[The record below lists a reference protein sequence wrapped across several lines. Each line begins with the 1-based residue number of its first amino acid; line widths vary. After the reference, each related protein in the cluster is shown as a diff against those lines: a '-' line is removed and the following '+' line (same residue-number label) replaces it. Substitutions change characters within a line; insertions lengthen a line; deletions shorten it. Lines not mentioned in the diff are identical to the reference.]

1 MNPAEL
7 LTNHTY
13 RMMLLGTVI
22 IGFTTG
28 AIGTFAYLRK
38 RTLLADVVSH
48 SSIGGVMLAFIIA
61 ASFGI
66 DGRSNWVL
74 ILGSA
79 VVSLVAVQLVD
90 WLPRVSVTKVDA
102 AMAIVL
108 ALFFGGGMVLHRII
122 LAGPYSSKGGL
133 AEYLFGNS
141 SHLTIEDIVS
151 SVVVSLATFLVA
163 VIAFKELKLSC
174 FDPEYAATLGFS
186 SRLLSV
192 LLNAVVVLSIVI
204 GLKAVGLVL
213 MVALAIAPPIAAR
226 QWTTRVGSMLL
237 LSGLIGAFSAVFG
250 SWLAVS
256 IGRVPTGPVIV
267 LVVTVIAFV
276 SILFA
281 PNRSLLLTIRARR
294 RHREEVTA

>member
-1 MNPAEL
+1 
-7 LTNHTY
+7 
-13 RMMLLGTVI
+13 
-22 IGFTTG
+22 
-28 AIGTFAYLRK
+28 
-38 RTLLADVVSH
+38 
-48 SSIGGVMLAFIIA
+48 
-61 ASFGI
+61 
-66 DGRSNWVL
+66 
-74 ILGSA
+74 
-79 VVSLVAVQLVD
+79 VA
-90 WLPRVSVTKVDA
+90 RVDA

-122 LAGPYSSKGGL
+122 LAGPYPSKGGL

-256 IGRVPTGPVIV
+256 IGRVPTGPMIV

>member
-1 MNPAEL
+1 MNPADL

-151 SVVVSLATFLVA
+151 SVVVSLATFLLA

-213 MVALAIAPPIAAR
+213 MVALAIAPPIAP
-226 QWTTRVGSMLL
+226 GS
-237 LSGLIGAFSAVFG
+237 
-250 SWLAVS
+250 
-256 IGRVPTGPVIV
+256 GP
-267 LVVTVIAFV
+267 
-276 SILFA
+276 
-281 PNRSLLLTIRARR
+281 RASVACCCCRG
-294 RHREEVTA
+294 